1 MFNADRLALARRR
14 RGFTKT
20 RLADATGLT
29 VRALTAFEN
38 DEYPPSEETAER
50 LAGELRF
57 PVAFFYLEGVDEVDE
72 ATVSFR
78 SLKRMTAAQKHSALA
93 AGSMA
98 FDINNWVDRRFK
110 LPPADLPDL
119 RGEEPD
125 EAARIIRSEWGLGSY
140 SIKNMIHLVESR
152 GVRVFSLMEDAREVD
167 AFSMWKGSTPFL
179 FSNQKKTAAHRRF
192 DIAHELGHL
201 VLHKH
206 GAPNGPVA
214 EREADAFAAA
224 LLMPAD
230 TVKAVT
236 TGLETVDDLIRLKP
250 KWMVSVSG
258 LARRLRDVGRA
269 SEWHYRTL
277 CIRISERGYRTS
289 EPNDYQPERSMIWEK
304 IMTSLRTNGSGA
316 AQISSELSLPPEEV
330 EKLVWGLVTIGV
342 TSSDVVRLSPP
353 RRANLRLVD

>member
-20 RLADATGLT
+20 RLAEATGLT

-38 DEYPPSEETAER
+38 DEYPPAEDTAER
-50 LAGELRF
+50 IANALRF
-57 PVAFFYLEGVDEVDE
+57 PAAFFHLEAVDEVDE
-72 ATVSFR
+72 GTVSFR

-98 FDINNWVDRRFK
+98 FDINNWVDRRFR
-110 LPPADLPDL
+110 LPSADIPDL
-119 RGEEPD
+119 RGEEPA
-125 EAARIIRSEWGLGSY
+125 EAARIIRSEWGLGTY
-140 SIKNMIHLVESR
+140 SIKNMVHLVESR
-152 GVRVFSLMEDAREVD
+152 GVRVFSLMEEAREVD
-167 AFSMWKGSTPFL
+167 AFSMWKGATPFI

-206 GAPNGPVA
+206 GAPSGPLA

-230 TVKAVT
+230 TVKAAT
-236 TGLETVDDLIRLKP
+236 TGLETLDDLIRLKTR
-250 KWMVSVSG
+250 WMVSVG
-258 LARRLRDVGRA
+258 ALARRLRDVGRA
-269 SEWHYRTL
+269 SDWHYRTL

-289 EPNDYQPERSMIWEK
+289 EPNDYQPEKSMIWEK
-304 IMTSLRTNGSGA
+304 IMTSLRESGSGV
-316 AQISSELSLPPEEV
+316 AQISSELALPSEEV
-330 EKLVWGLVTIGV
+330 EKLVWGLVTIGIT
-342 TSSDVVRLSPP
+342 TSTGPRLAST
-353 RRANLRLVD
+353 RRANLRLVE

>member
-1 MFNADRLALARRR
+1 MFNADRLGLARRR

-20 RLADATGLT
+20 RLADSVGLT

-38 DEYPPSEETAER
+38 GEYPPSDETAER
-50 LAGELRF
+50 LASELRF
-57 PVAFFYLEGVDEVDE
+57 PVAFFYLEAVDEVDE

-98 FDINNWVDRRFK
+98 FDISNWVDRRFK
-110 LPPADLPDL
+110 LPSADLPDL
-119 RGEEPD
+119 RGEDPG

-140 SIKNMIHLVESR
+140 SIKNMVHLVESR

-167 AFSMWKGSTPFL
+167 AFSMWKGSTPFI

-230 TVKAVT
+230 TVKVVT
-236 TGLETVDDLIRLKP
+236 TGLETVDDLIRLKS
-250 KWMVSVSG
+250 KWMVSVG
-258 LARRLRDVGRA
+258 ALARRLRDVGRA

-277 CIRISERGYRTS
+277 CIRISERGYRTN

-304 IMTSLRTNGSGA
+304 IMASLRGNGGGA
-316 AQISSELSLPPEEV
+316 AQISSDLSLPPEEV
-330 EKLVWGLVTIGV
+330 EKLVWGLVTIGI
-342 TSSDVVRLSPP
+342 TASNATRFPTT
-353 RRANLRLVD
+353 RRANLRLVE